1 MDATKRAVVVVVFVS
16 EQVSVRMDENE
27 NGLRRDGTGPLGET
41 ERAGEAHGAAH
52 VRPQWCTVR
61 TGTTCVIVLHVRIG
75 DGVYYNLSEIEDH
88 GYLIQKQPAYVVHE
102 RQVVER
108 WRRDV
113 NGVRV

>member
-1 MDATKRAVVVVVFVS
+1 M
-16 EQVSVRMDENE
+16 SVGMDENE

-75 DGVYYNLSEIEDH
+75 G
-88 GYLIQKQPAYVVHE
+88 GYTITWMRSGTADMGDPKTAGVVH
-102 RQVVER
+102 
-108 WRRDV
+108 RRKY
-113 NGVRV
+113 